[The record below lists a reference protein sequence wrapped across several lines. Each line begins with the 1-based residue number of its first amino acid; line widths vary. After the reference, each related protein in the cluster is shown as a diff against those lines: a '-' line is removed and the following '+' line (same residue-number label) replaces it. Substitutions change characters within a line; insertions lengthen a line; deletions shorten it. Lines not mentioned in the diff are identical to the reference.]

1 MASYPLQKT
10 KSYPLPDQL
19 VGNWVSRLIVKVAPY
34 GHLKEYPISIL
45 LKPLAPAQLV
55 TAVSQLFNIGLADLM
70 IQSDTQ

>member
-1 MASYPLQKT
+1 LASYPLQKT

-55 TAVSQLFNIGLADLM
+55 TAVSLNIGLADLM